1 MPSRFKPFAGAGVP
15 QVGEESRPVIT
26 CGSLTGFRS
35 GAPPTSVDAVSV
47 HFVGPEVCAVLRLL
61 GPNWLSGRRSAPTS
75 LRNWSWRTFHA
86 HPDRRCLCRVQP
98 NRETPFSGGGLT
110 VAPLS
115 PFRS

>member
-1 MPSRFKPFAGAGVP
+1 MPSRFRPFAGAGVP

-61 GPNWLSGRRSAPTS
+61 GPARLSDPCSAPTN
-75 LRNWSWRTFHA
+75 L
-86 HPDRRCLCRVQP
+86 L
-98 NRETPFSGGGLT
+98 
-110 VAPLS
+110 
-115 PFRS
+115 